1 MHYGTDIIMHTHTYI
16 YVYKLS
22 SKQSINP
29 CAYHQT
35 KIDQNSISAESS
47 NDFKVLYYA
56 GGPERTGNWMGHSM
70 H

>member
-1 MHYGTDIIMHTHTYI
+1 MC
-16 YVYKLS
+16 VYKLS